1 MRKSWIAAAV
11 TAACAIGA
19 QAQSTVQLAGTADMY
34 VGSLRMAGDTSS
46 RNIMGSG
53 GLTTSWFGFS
63 GSEDLG
69 GGLKA
74 NFAIT
79 SFIQVNNGE
88 QGRFV
93 GDPLFSRDANLGISG
108 NFGSV
113 ILGRWLAP
121 NFLPSVIGNPLGDS
135 FVFAP
140 LILHMNVPLFNG
152 TGWQATTPADTGWS
166 NQIAYT
172 TPDLGGLKATLHYQL
187 GNLPS
192 DSGKHNIGVSFLY
205 FGGPLTLTGFYE
217 RDQVS
222 NPGTSVYLG
231 TTRTDWMLTGSYDLK
246 FVKPYLGYGQA
257 KADGA
262 PGRAQTLHLGASAP
276 LGGGSLL
283 ASWARTKV
291 TAFDISRNTLTVGY
305 DYNLSK
311 RTDLY
316 GMYMNDRITNQK
328 TGNSLAVGMRHR
340 F

>member
-1 MRKSWIAAAV
+1 MRKPCITFIAAALC
-11 TAACAIGA
+11 AAGA
-19 QAQSTVQLAGTADMY
+19 YAQSTVQLAGTADVY
-34 VGSLRMAGDTSS
+34 VGSMRMAGDPGSGTL
-46 RNIMGSG
+46 MGSG
-53 GLTTSWFGFS
+53 GMTTSWFGLS

-79 SFIQVNNGE
+79 SFINVNDGT
-88 QGRFV
+88 QGRFP
-93 GDPLFSRDANLGISG
+93 GDTLFSRDANLGFSG
-108 NFGSV
+108 GFGSV
-113 ILGRWLAP
+113 VLGRWLAP
-121 NFLPSVIGNPLGDS
+121 NFLPSIIGNPMGDS

-152 TGWQATTPADTGWS
+152 SGWQATTPADTGWN

-172 TPDLGGLKATLHYQL
+172 TPDFGGLKATLHYQL
-187 GNLPS
+187 GNIPG
-192 DSGKHNIGVSFLY
+192 DSGKHNIGANFLY
-205 FGGPLTLTGFYE
+205 FHGPLTLTGFYE

-231 TTRTDWMLTGSYDLK
+231 TTKTDWMLTGAYDLK
-246 FVKPYLGYGQA
+246 FVKPYIGYGQA

-262 PGRAQTLHLGASAP
+262 PGRSKTMHIGASVP

-283 ASWARTKV
+283 ASWARTNV
-291 TAFDISRNTLTVGY
+291 TSTDTSRNTVTVGY

-311 RTDLY
+311 RTDIY
-316 GMYMNDRITNQK
+316 AMYMNDRITAQT
-328 TGNSLAVGMRHR
+328 TGNSFAVGLRHR